1 MTGERVA
8 IQLQDVRFAY
18 PGAPGECV
26 LSIRDWRVSQAEQV
40 FVYGPSGAGKS
51 TLLKLLSGLL
61 SAPYGEVSVLG
72 QRLDRMSARRR
83 DRFRANHIGQVL
95 QQSNLIP
102 YLNAVDNI
110 QLANTFC
117 ERRRKA
123 TLREDA
129 GELLSALN
137 MPSAQWQLPAAR
149 LSLGQQQ
156 RVAIARALINQPEI
170 LIADEPTS
178 SLDRGNRDRFMDLLK
193 SQVAQHGMT
202 LLFVSHDLSLSRHFA
217 RVEALED
224 INQAARGECF

>member
-1 MTGERVA
+1 MA
-8 IQLQDVRFAY
+8 IHLHDVRFAY
-18 PGAPGECV
+18 PGTPGQCV

-72 QRLDRMSARRR
+72 QRLDRMSARQR

-95 QQSNLIP
+95 QQFNLIP

-117 ERRRKA
+117 KRRRRA

-129 GELLSALN
+129 DELLSALN
-137 MPSAQWQLPAAR
+137 MSSTQRQLPAAR
-149 LSLGQQQ
+149 LSIGQQQ

-170 LIADEPTS
+170 LLADEPTS
-178 SLDRGNRDRFMDLLK
+178 SLDRGNRDSFMSLLK

-202 LLFVSHDLSLSRHFA
+202 LLFVSHDLSLSHHFA
-217 RVEALED
+217 RVEALAD
-224 INQAARGECF
+224 INEAAGAECF